1 MIFEPLWQIYL
12 KRGAVVLAIAC
23 AYLWVSTDEYEFEQ
37 EQTRVIEQLPSIV
50 EPDVEPDDTVQPE
63 PVQHNGWIVPP
74 EPVRKG
80 VAKVK
85 RKIKK
90 TVKNDG
96 LSI

>member
-12 KRGAVVLAIAC
+12 KRTAVVVAITC

-37 EQTRVIEQLPSIV
+37 EQTRVTEQLPAIPPV
-50 EPDVEPDDTVQPE
+50 EEEPDVTVQPE
-63 PVQHNGWIVPP
+63 PPAHTGWIVPP
-74 EPVRKG
+74 EPVRKR

-90 TVKNDG
+90 TVKNG
-96 LSI
+96 G

>member
-12 KRGAVVLAIAC
+12 KRTAVVLAIAC

-37 EQTRVIEQLPSIV
+37 AQTKVTEQLPTIPLV
-50 EPDVEPDDTVQPE
+50 EEEPDVTVQPE
-63 PVQHNGWIVPP
+63 PPQQMGWIVPP

-85 RKIKK
+85 RKIKRSVEK
-90 TVKNDG
+90 
-96 LSI
+96 

>member
-12 KRGAVVLAIAC
+12 KRTAVVLAIAC
-23 AYLWVSTDEYEFEQ
+23 AYLWVSADEYEFEQ
-37 EQTRVIEQLPSIV
+37 EQIKVTEQLPTIPLV
-50 EPDVEPDDTVQPE
+50 EEEPDDTVQPE

-90 TVKNDG
+90 TVKNG
-96 LSI
+96 G